1 MAVPEN
7 GQAPFAGLF
16 PALIQW
22 ESAPPTLQDTGV
34 RLEVLRLFSPVAETL
49 RATLGPMVGDAPV
62 EIAQADV
69 ARIEAVLTTP
79 GGPVTL

>member
-1 MAVPEN
+1 
-7 GQAPFAGLF
+7 
-16 PALIQW
+16 
-22 ESAPPTLQDTGV
+22 
-34 RLEVLRLFSPVAETL
+34 LFSPVAETL
-49 RATLGPMVGDAPV
+49 RAVLGPMVGDAPV